1 MSFKLPPSPTCGR
14 HWFKITSGRN
24 IFCCH
29 TCIASEF
36 LLREGEEWLWLIQDS
51 TFRAFATE
59 GSATASLPGGLPASN
74 HACGRFL
81 PGRGGAGGQ
90 DVSPFGKTLLRQ
102 DSRIGQG
109 GRDLAQKRDMEGW
122 AWIGRECRVKGL
134 DL

>member
-59 GSATASLPGGLPASN
+59 GSATASLPGGLPAPN

-81 PGRGGAGGQ
+81 DSVSSDEEARGE
-90 DVSPFGKTLLRQ
+90 L
-102 DSRIGQG
+102 GQG
-109 GRDLAQKRDMEGW
+109 LAHCPPASEVVEMDGIQS
-122 AWIGRECRVKGL
+122 
-134 DL
+134 